1 MACYIILN
9 NYERKKKDLKRD
21 GRELKFKSILR
32 EGKYRRMSINKEI
45 YDELERNRNR
55 LFLPIRR
62 T

>member
-9 NYERKKKDLKRD
+9 NYERKKDLKRD

-32 EGKYRRMSINKEI
+32 ERKYRRMSINKEI